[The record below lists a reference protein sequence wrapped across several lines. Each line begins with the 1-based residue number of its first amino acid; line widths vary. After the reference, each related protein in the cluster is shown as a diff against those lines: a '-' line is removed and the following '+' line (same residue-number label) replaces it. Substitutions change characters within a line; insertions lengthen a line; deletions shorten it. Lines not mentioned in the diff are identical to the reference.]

1 MKVNKLVLKNF
12 RGFEDDYFEFSDYF
26 TVIIGDN
33 GTGKSAILEALA
45 IGVGSFFL
53 GIDGIPNRH
62 INSNEIRVVKYEQV
76 DSTTLEQQFPVEISC
91 DGEVNGQIISWERSI
106 RRKNGRTTWKNA
118 ASISST
124 AQELQKGVQKGQNV
138 LLPLVAYYST
148 GRLWLQKQQKHVE
161 PAKPGSRMQGY
172 ADCLDPES
180 NVKMLVRWF
189 KTMTFASLQKG
200 KILAGLEA
208 VKAAVA
214 NCMENWHDIHYDVL
228 EDELLVTF
236 KDGRLLPFRMLSDG
250 IRNMVA
256 MVQDMAYRAVVLNP
270 HLGKDAAKQTPGVVL
285 IDEIDLHL
293 HPKWQRHIV
302 GDLRKAFPNMQF
314 IATTHSPFIIQS
326 MLPGEVIDLN
336 QNEGQ
341 YYGKSIEEITE
352 TVQGVDNVQRSQRF
366 VKMMEAAKEYYRV
379 LQQANQ
385 ANPNEITELKRKLDE
400 LVAPYSDDV
409 AYYAFLEMERTAA
422 GIGDMKA

>member
-1 MKVNKLVLKNF
+1 MKVKKLILKNF
-12 RGFEDDYFEFSDYF
+12 RGFEDHSFEFSNQF

-33 GTGKSAILEALA
+33 GTGKSAILDALA

-53 GIDGIPNRH
+53 GIDGVSNRH
-62 INSNEIRVVKYEQV
+62 INSDEVRVVKYEQV
-76 DSTTLEQQFPVEISC
+76 DSTTLEQQFPVVVSC
-91 DGEVNGQIISWERSI
+91 EGGLNDQAISWERSI
-106 RRKNGRTTWKNA
+106 RRKSGRTTWKDA
-118 ASISST
+118 ASISSS
-124 AQELQKGVQKGQNV
+124 AQALQKNVQKGQNV
-138 LLPLVAYYST
+138 LLPLIVYYST
-148 GRLWLQKQQKHVE
+148 GRLWLQKKEKPVE

-200 KILAGLEA
+200 KTLAGLEA

-214 NCMENWHDIHYDVL
+214 NCMENWDDIHYDVL

-236 KDGRLLPFRMLSDG
+236 QDGRVLPFRMLSDG

-270 HLGKDAAKQTPGVVL
+270 HLGKQAINTPGVVL

-302 GDLRKAFPNMQF
+302 GDLRNAFPNIQF

-326 MLPGEVIDLN
+326 MRPGEVIDLN
-336 QNEGQ
+336 ENEGQ
-341 YYGKSIEEITE
+341 YYGKSIEDITE
-352 TVQGVDNVQRSQRF
+352 TVQGVENVQRSERF
-366 VKMMEAAKEYYRV
+366 VKMREAAKEYYRV
-379 LQQANQ
+379 LQQAKR
-385 ANPNEITELKRKLDE
+385 ADADEVMVLKRKLDE
-400 LVAPYSDDV
+400 LIAPFSDDV

-422 GIGDMKA
+422 ALGGTEA